1 MLHQLNITRE
11 SAKQLARII
20 TTICSEFE
28 ITVEEISKNQKV
40 NRYASKQVVFISYA
54 RTVAMHLLSKH
65 FRQADVVNILN
76 CSNHST
82 VSCANRKLELLLE
95 TNPLVAE
102 KLKNIT
108 DKLTNHE

>member
-1 MLHQLNITRE
+1 MLYQLTVSKDSIRE
-11 SAKQLARII
+11 LAGIVNAV
-20 TTICSEFE
+20 CEEFG
-28 ITVEEISKNQKV
+28 ITVDELSKNQKV
-40 NRYASKQVVFISYA
+40 NRYASSKTVFISYA
-54 RTVAMHLLSKH
+54 RTVAMHLLSKC
-65 FRQADVVNILN
+65 FRQQDVANIMN

-95 TNPLVAE
+95 TNPLVVE